1 MPYFSIII
9 PVYNVAPYL
18 RECLDSVL
26 KQTFTDWEAICV
38 DDGSTDESGAILD
51 EYAAKDKRFRV
62 IHQANAGVSAA
73 RNKALD
79 VAKGEWIGFIDSDDK
94 VSESWV
100 LAWKRCIEARPN
112 ADIFKFKNRSM
123 IENLQFLD
131 YNEFSIKDYISP
143 NGGAEYVCTHI
154 NGYTPWLYVMRRQT
168 VGNCRFIQGVRV
180 NEDVLFISQLLFT
193 AATLCVCSY
202 DGYFYRHRASS
213 ALGSGVTDDDM
224 VLFLKGIVK
233 TVDQV
238 SLVMDEELFGR
249 YQTWVARRVLS
260 DIKGCLLI
268 KGVNPSRSIPLFKSL
283 MSNKV
288 INCANLLLK
297 EKLLLIL
304 MKLGALG
311 YRIVIGY
318 YACRRKLSKLRKG
331 HL

>member
-1 MPYFSIII
+1 MAACTDVIIANGSLLNHFFTQKI
-9 PVYNVAPYL
+9 WGDLLKTGYSRLYDAIVKRYIFPNFASNGAPTN
-18 RECLDSVL
+18 RE
-26 KQTFTDWEAICV
+26 
-38 DDGSTDESGAILD
+38 ILD
-51 EYAAKDKRFRV
+51 KLEIFMSSYYRNEYFFR
-62 IHQANAGVSAA
+62 
-73 RNKALD
+73 
-79 VAKGEWIGFIDSDDK
+79 
-94 VSESWV
+94 
-100 LAWKRCIEARPN
+100 
-112 ADIFKFKNRSM
+112 NR
-123 IENLQFLD
+123 LLLHY

-168 VGNCRFIQGVRV
+168 VRNCRFIQGVRV

-213 ALGSGVTDDDM
+213 ALGNGVTDDDM

-233 TVDQV
+233 TVVQV

-249 YQTWVARRVLS
+249 YQTWVARRALS

-268 KGVNPSRSIPLFKSL
+268 KGVHPSRSMPLFKSL